1 METGLG
7 TAHADA
13 ARQALNGAA
22 ATVPP
27 FSMWRPWLSAGGA
40 LPLVLSL
47 ALLFATMRGAGMLGP
62 ATLRWMLPAS
72 FVTMGLLPWLLLTP
86 SGRRAIGLCRPAS
99 WLVLAPA
106 MLAGACAALACGA
119 TGLLLFGYGPD
130 NWFMTVATSYR
141 RMMDTSTFSML
152 MLHLVFT
159 LPALLFSPIG
169 EEIFF
174 RGILQRALE
183 QRVSARIS
191 TVLECA
197 VFGLVHLFHHGLVLS
212 ATGWSIRPVS
222 AALWVA
228 AMGLTAALFATIR
241 QRSGSLLPAM
251 AAHAA
256 FNAAMNGVI
265 FAFLW
270 QAPPH

>member
-1 METGLG
+1 METGVG
-7 TAHADA
+7 AAHADA

-22 ATVPP
+22 ATMP
-27 FSMWRPWLSAGGA
+27 SLAIWRPWLTADRA
-40 LPLVLSL
+40 LLLVLSFT
-47 ALLFATMRGAGMLGP
+47 LLFAAMRGAGMLGP
-62 ATLRWMLPAS
+62 AALRWLLPAS
-72 FVTMGLLPWLLLTP
+72 FVAMTLLPWLLLTP
-86 SGRRAIGLCRPAS
+86 DGRRQIGLRRPAS
-99 WLVLAPA
+99 WRMLLPA

-119 TGLLLFGYGPD
+119 LGVVLFGHSAD
-130 NWFMTVATSYR
+130 NWFMTVAASYR
-141 RMMDTSTFSML
+141 RMMDTSTFSIV

-159 LPALLFSPIG
+159 VPALLFSPIG

-174 RGILQRALE
+174 RGMLQRTLE
-183 QRVSARIS
+183 QRFTARIS

-197 VFGLVHLFHHGLVLS
+197 AFGLVHLFHHGLVLG

-222 AALWVA
+222 GALWVLS
-228 AMGLTAALFATIR
+228 MFMTAALFATIR
-241 QRSGSLLPAM
+241 QRSGSLVPAM

-270 QAPPH
+270 R

>member
-1 METGLG
+1 
-7 TAHADA
+7 
-13 ARQALNGAA
+13 
-22 ATVPP
+22 
-27 FSMWRPWLSAGGA
+27 
-40 LPLVLSL
+40 
-47 ALLFATMRGAGMLGP
+47 MRGAGMLGP

-72 FVTMGLLPWLLLTP
+72 FVVMALLPWLLLTP
-86 SGRRAIGLCRPAS
+86 DGRRQIGLRRPAS
-99 WLVLAPA
+99 WRGLATA

-119 TGLLLFGYGPD
+119 LGLLLFGHSAD
-130 NWFMTVATSYR
+130 NWYMTVAASYR
-141 RMMDTSTFSML
+141 GMMDTSAFSIW
-152 MLHLVFT
+152 MLHGVFT

-183 QRVSARIS
+183 QRFSARTS

-197 VFGLVHLFHHGLVLS
+197 AFGLVHLFHHGPFFGATALS
-212 ATGWSIRPVS
+212 T
-222 AALWVA
+222 ALWVM
-228 AMGLTAALFATIR
+228 AMCLTAVLFATIR
-241 QRSGSLLPAM
+241 QRSGSLLRAM

-270 QAPPH
+270 R

>member
-13 ARQALNGAA
+13 ARQTLSGA
-22 ATVPP
+22 TTTPL
-27 FSMWRPWLSAGGA
+27 SLWRPRLTADRA
-40 LPLVLSL
+40 LALVLAL

-86 SGRRAIGLCRPAS
+86 GGRRYIGLCAPTS
-99 WLVLAPA
+99 WRVVAPA
-106 MLAGACAALACGA
+106 VLAGACTALACGA
-119 TGLLLFGYGPD
+119 IGLLLFGYGPD

-183 QRVSARIS
+183 QRFSTRIS

-197 VFGLVHLFHHGLVLS
+197 VFGLVHLLHHGLVFG
-212 ATGWSIRPVS
+212 ATGLSIRPVS

-228 AMGLTAALFATIR
+228 AMCLTAALFATIR
-241 QRSGSLLPAM
+241 QRSGSLFPAM

-270 QAPPH
+270 R